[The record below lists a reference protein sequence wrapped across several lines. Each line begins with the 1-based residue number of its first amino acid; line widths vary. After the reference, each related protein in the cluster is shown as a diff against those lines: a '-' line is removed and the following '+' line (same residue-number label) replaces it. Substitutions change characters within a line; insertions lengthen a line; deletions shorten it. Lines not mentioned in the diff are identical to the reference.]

1 MVILS
6 LKYNEAISINI
17 NIPPK
22 LITSTMILINY
33 CLGTLIYIKIVTA
46 TATVL
51 SLSKPIM
58 AIYKSQHNE
67 CHPCLVLMPLSPLKK
82 KQHWTMVNL
91 PYDDKENSAAL
102 FLKKWWSSQ
111 KSICSTQ
118 QDYRSCCC
126 LLIQGKISASLD
138 KYLHSICCQ

>member
-6 LKYNEAISINI
+6 LKYNDAISINI

-102 FLKKWWSSQ
+102 FSEEVMIVTKIYLFHSTRLSKLLSS
-111 KSICSTQ
+111 S
-118 QDYRSCCC
+118 DPR
-126 LLIQGKISASLD
+126 
-138 KYLHSICCQ
+138 

>member
-102 FLKKWWSSQ
+102 FSEEVMIVTKIYLFHSTRLSKLLSS
-111 KSICSTQ
+111 S
-118 QDYRSCCC
+118 DPR
-126 LLIQGKISASLD
+126 
-138 KYLHSICCQ
+138 

>member
-102 FLKKWWSSQ
+102 FSEQVMIVTKIYLFHSTRLSKWLSS
-111 KSICSTQ
+111 S
-118 QDYRSCCC
+118 DPR
-126 LLIQGKISASLD
+126 
-138 KYLHSICCQ
+138 